1 MAALPAAPGAP
12 SGSDTGEAR
21 SNLARS
27 LSSMTTK
34 RTPPTTAAAASP
46 GGGDEGG
53 GGESS
58 GSGGEPKPTRTPEQ
72 APPLPPPGPS
82 APPPSLEALR
92 AEKFRALLGADVVD
106 LPRLR
111 EMSWSGIPPSARAVR
126 RALHW
131 LCAHPSGVEISPAA
145 CSAGKACSAW

>member
-1 MAALPAAPGAP
+1 
-12 SGSDTGEAR
+12 
-21 SNLARS
+21 
-27 LSSMTTK
+27 MTTK
-34 RTPPTTAAAASP
+34 RTPPTAAAAASS

-53 GGESS
+53 GVESS
-58 GSGGEPKPTRTPEQ
+58 AGGGEAKPTREQ
-72 APPLPPPGPS
+72 ALPPPGPS

-126 RALHW
+126 RAAAEQGRAPQPRAVCTPTGVWRLPQ
-131 LCAHPSGVEISPAA
+131 PSVE
-145 CSAGKACSAW
+145 C